1 MASSTSDN
9 LKIRRISESL
19 FSLYDGLLRIPNAM
33 PGLEGFL
40 AEIAAFPDG
49 RHDDQVDAF
58 NDVAAYRAKVIY
70 EALRWGSQAGA
81 VVKPPAAKVDIVPP
95 KSHYST
101 SGGAGV
107 WADARSAKRRFG
119 RIRLTIR
126 EVVF

>member
-1 MASSTSDN
+1 MASSASDN

-19 FSLYDGLLRIPNAM
+19 FSLYDGWLRIPNAT

-70 EALRWGSQAGA
+70 EARRWGLKLGRL
-81 VVKPPAAKVDIVPP
+81 KPSAAKGDIVPP
-95 KSHYST
+95 KSHYQELYE
-101 SGGAGV
+101 
-107 WADARSAKRRFG
+107 RR
-119 RIRLTIR
+119 RWRLG
-126 EVVF
+126 